1 MLQVMVILSRGMKMS
16 ELVWGVGVND
26 RTRPTFVDGKIVKEY
41 TLWHSML
48 ERCFSEKEQTRQ
60 PTYKG
65 CSVSDNF
72 LHYSFFYDWCQ
83 EQIGFGKVDEK
94 GRYWQLD
101 KDLLFVDNKTYSETA
116 CVFVPQEIN
125 LFFTDRGNDRG
136 DYPVGVHFNKASGKF
151 MAYCAVNGKR
161 QHLGLFNTPQEA
173 FAVYKPFKEA
183 LCKELALKWRDEID
197 PRLFNSMMNWEVKLC
212 TMKSK

>member
-1 MLQVMVILSRGMKMS
+1 MS
-16 ELVWGVGVND
+16 KLVCGVGFND
-26 RTRPTFVDGKIVKEY
+26 KTRPAWVDGKMVKEY
-41 TLWHSML
+41 DLWQNML
-48 ERCFSEKEQTRQ
+48 KRCSSEKLQTKQ

-65 CSVSDNF
+65 CNVSDNF

-83 EQIGFGKVDEK
+83 EQTGFGKVDEK

-125 LFFTDRGNDRG
+125 SFFTDCGNARGE
-136 DYPVGVHFNKASGKF
+136 YPVGVCFDKQNGRFKAQ
-151 MAYCAVNGKR
+151 CTVNGK
-161 QHLGLFNTPQEA
+161 QKHLGLFDTPEEA

-183 LCKELALKWRDEID
+183 LCRELALKWQAEID
-197 PRLFNSMMNWEVKLC
+197 VRLFNAMMKWEVQ
-212 TMKSK
+212 